1 MLIPSAKATSTS
13 FTVHSNEEAT
23 KVLRLKIEDHVLV
36 HFTVLGAASENTIHF
51 YLAYPNGTEKD
62 FGNVGDFHYTFICDV
77 EGDYILR
84 FSNIGSFV
92 DKLVTLDYEVE
103 HYIFGVPQMLF
114 LTIIIAIICVIAV
127 ATFILLSKTH

>member
-1 MLIPSAKATSTS
+1 LKTTFSSASP
-13 FTVHSNEEAT
+13 
-23 KVLRLKIEDHVLV
+23 
-36 HFTVLGAASENTIHF
+36 ENAIHL
-51 YLAYPNGTEKD
+51 YLACPNGTEKD

-103 HYIFGVPQMLF
+103 HYIFGIPQMLF
-114 LTIIIAIICVIAV
+114 LTIIIAIICIIAV
-127 ATFILLSKTH
+127 AIFILLSKTH

>member
-13 FTVHSNEEAT
+13 FTVHSNEEVT
-23 KVLRLKIEDHVLV
+23 KVLKLKVEDHVLV
-36 HFTVLGAASENTIHF
+36 SFTVIGAPENAIHL
-51 YLAYPNGTEKD
+51 YLACPNGTEKD

-77 EGDYILR
+77 EGNYILR

-103 HYIFGVPQMLF
+103 HYIFGIPQMLF
-114 LTIIIAIICVIAV
+114 LTIIIAIICIIAV